1 MGYIKMLICN
11 LFETKKTISSSKN
24 TYFHVDRQ
32 KKEEKHC
39 KCNLYSLNLKQT
51 LSMIRFILH
60 SILILVVTQLSNVA
74 MGLIMTES
82 QHTAVTYQ
90 LAQLHDSINKG
101 QSLDFQNQYPS
112 PLIRTSLVSMTRSE
126 LPCRVRVMLDGVYK
140 QANESLTIN
149 KEADH
154 AGIHDVFI
162 SHPKRYFHE
171 LCLLII

>member
-1 MGYIKMLICN
+1 
-11 LFETKKTISSSKN
+11 
-24 TYFHVDRQ
+24 
-32 KKEEKHC
+32 
-39 KCNLYSLNLKQT
+39 
-51 LSMIRFILH
+51 MIRFILH

-112 PLIRTSLVSMTRSE
+112 PLIRTSLISMTRSE
-126 LPCRVRVMLDGVYK
+126 LPYRIRVMLDGVYR
-140 QANESLTIN
+140 QANESLTTTN

>member
-1 MGYIKMLICN
+1 
-11 LFETKKTISSSKN
+11 
-24 TYFHVDRQ
+24 
-32 KKEEKHC
+32 
-39 KCNLYSLNLKQT
+39 
-51 LSMIRFILH
+51 MIRFILH

-82 QHTAVTYQ
+82 QHTAVPYQ

-101 QSLDFQNQYPS
+101 QSLDFQSQYPS

-149 KEADH
+149 KETDH
-154 AGIHDVFI
+154 AGIHEVFI

>member
-1 MGYIKMLICN
+1 
-11 LFETKKTISSSKN
+11 
-24 TYFHVDRQ
+24 
-32 KKEEKHC
+32 
-39 KCNLYSLNLKQT
+39 
-51 LSMIRFILH
+51 MIRFILH

-90 LAQLHDSINKG
+90 LAQLHDSINNG
-101 QSLDFQNQYPS
+101 QNLDFQNQYPS
-112 PLIRTSLVSMTRSE
+112 PLILTSLVSMTKSE
-126 LPCRVRVMLDGVYK
+126 LPYRVRVMLDGVYK

-154 AGIHDVFI
+154 ARIHDVFI

>member
-1 MGYIKMLICN
+1 
-11 LFETKKTISSSKN
+11 
-24 TYFHVDRQ
+24 
-32 KKEEKHC
+32 
-39 KCNLYSLNLKQT
+39 
-51 LSMIRFILH
+51 MIRFILH

-90 LAQLHDSINKG
+90 LAQLHDSINNG
-101 QSLDFQNQYPS
+101 QNLDFQNQYPS
-112 PLIRTSLVSMTRSE
+112 PLIRTSLVSMTKSE
-126 LPCRVRVMLDGVYK
+126 LPYRVRVMLDGVYK

-149 KEADH
+149 K
-154 AGIHDVFI
+154 AGRSRDRIHDVFI

>member
-1 MGYIKMLICN
+1 
-11 LFETKKTISSSKN
+11 
-24 TYFHVDRQ
+24 
-32 KKEEKHC
+32 
-39 KCNLYSLNLKQT
+39 
-51 LSMIRFILH
+51 MIRFILH

-82 QHTAVTYQ
+82 QHTAATYQ

-101 QSLDFQNQYPS
+101 QKLDFQNQYPS

-154 AGIHDVFI
+154 AGIHEVFI

-171 LCLLII
+171 LCLLIIWNLTYIWHVSCTNTRCLHD

>member
-1 MGYIKMLICN
+1 
-11 LFETKKTISSSKN
+11 
-24 TYFHVDRQ
+24 
-32 KKEEKHC
+32 
-39 KCNLYSLNLKQT
+39 
-51 LSMIRFILH
+51 MIRFILH

-82 QHTAVTYQ
+82 QHTEVTYQ

-101 QSLDFQNQYPS
+101 HFQNQYPS

-154 AGIHDVFI
+154 TGIHEVFI

>member
-101 QSLDFQNQYPS
+101 QNLDFQNQYPS
-112 PLIRTSLVSMTRSE
+112 PLIRGDVNTQE
-126 LPCRVRVMLDGVYK
+126 LKRGLYEIIVYNSTLADGDSGNQGSRRV
-140 QANESLTIN
+140 
-149 KEADH
+149 
-154 AGIHDVFI
+154 
-162 SHPKRYFHE
+162 PKRRFPV
-171 LCLLII
+171 LGCNLS

>member
-1 MGYIKMLICN
+1 MIK
-11 LFETKKTISSSKN
+11 
-24 TYFHVDRQ
+24 
-32 KKEEKHC
+32 
-39 KCNLYSLNLKQT
+39 
-51 LSMIRFILH
+51 FILH

-74 MGLIMTES
+74 MGLIMNES
-82 QHTAVTYQ
+82 QHTVVTYQ

-101 QSLDFQNQYPS
+101 QNNDFQYHYPS
-112 PLIRTSLVSMTRSE
+112 PLIRTSLISMTRSE
-126 LPCRVRVMLDGVYK
+126 LPYRIRVMLDGVYR
-140 QANESLTIN
+140 QANESLTTTN